1 METYASFLLW
11 AVPIFLFLIL
21 IEIIYGHFKNNQ
33 TYNLMDTISSLSSGT
48 TNMLKDILG
57 LTIIIIS
64 YPYILSKL
72 ALFELESTFW
82 IYFIAFICVD
92 FSSYWNHRLNHKI
105 NVFWNIHVIHHSSEE
120 FNLACALRQTIS
132 NILGYYALFLI
143 PAAIVGIP
151 HEVISLLLPLH
162 LF

>member
-11 AVPIFLFLIL
+11 AVPIFLLLIVV
-21 IEIIYGHFKNNQ
+21 EIIYGHFKKNQ

-72 ALFELESTFW
+72 ALFQIESTFW
-82 IYFIAFICVD
+82 VYVVAFICVD
-92 FSSYWNHRLNHKI
+92 FSSYWNQQKKTKCI
-105 NVFWNIHVIHHSSEE
+105 
-120 FNLACALRQTIS
+120 C
-132 NILGYYALFLI
+132 
-143 PAAIVGIP
+143 
-151 HEVISLLLPLH
+151 
-162 LF
+162 

>member
-64 YPYILSKL
+64 YPYKHFLD
-72 ALFELESTFW
+72 LFHCFYSCGF
-82 IYFIAFICVD
+82 F
-92 FSSYWNHRLNHKI
+92 
-105 NVFWNIHVIHHSSEE
+105 
-120 FNLACALRQTIS
+120 
-132 NILGYYALFLI
+132 
-143 PAAIVGIP
+143 
-151 HEVISLLLPLH
+151 
-162 LF
+162 

>member
-64 YPYILSKL
+64 YPYILSNL

-92 FSSYWNHRLNHKI
+92 FSSYWNL
-105 NVFWNIHVIHHSSEE
+105 VI
-120 FNLACALRQTIS
+120 
-132 NILGYYALFLI
+132 ALFTQ
-143 PAAIVGIP
+143 PC
-151 HEVISLLLPLH
+151 LH
-162 LF
+162 SRQVT